1 MESAICHWIGDVSQ
15 GEAWL
20 PDLFWSRCMS
30 QKSEDSRIRSLVQ
43 HHYQRNRHLSVLH
56 DPEDLFQDAWI
67 DLKQTQAE
75 GAVDEKD
82 SIGSDHHVRQAVGRA
97 AERAF
102 GKLRKRCQ
110 RGSAFVVP
118 LGFEP
123 ADCVPDSGLVMD
135 LKQQIE
141 SLPAEE
147 RLVIEMLRS
156 GYEGS
161 EIAEQL
167 NPSPQAVTRR
177 KQKALEKLRQT
188 LGDQP

>member
-1 MESAICHWIGDVSQ
+1 
-15 GEAWL
+15 
-20 PDLFWSRCMS
+20 MS
-30 QKSEDSRIRSLVQ
+30 HQFDDARMRSLIRY
-43 HHYQRNRHLSVLH
+43 HYQRNRHLSVLH

-67 DLKQTQAE
+67 DLKQAQAE
-75 GAVDEKD
+75 NGIDVQDPISPDREM
-82 SIGSDHHVRQAVGRA
+82 RQAVGRA

-110 RGSAFVVP
+110 RGSASEVP

-123 ADCVPDSGLVMD
+123 EDCVPDSGLVMD

-141 SLPAEE
+141 SLPVEE

-167 NPSPQAVTRR
+167 SLSPQTVTRR

-188 LGDQP
+188 LGDQQ